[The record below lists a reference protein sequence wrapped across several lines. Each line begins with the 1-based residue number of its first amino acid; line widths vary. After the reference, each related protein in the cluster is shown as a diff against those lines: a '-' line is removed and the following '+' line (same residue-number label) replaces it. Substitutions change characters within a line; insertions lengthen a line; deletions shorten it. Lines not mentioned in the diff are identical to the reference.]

1 MRDCLSSEE
10 EKRNNCYEM
19 VDFKAEKM
27 ISAYILI
34 ETEHRNSD
42 KIVKELRKIEDV
54 TKISVIAGEYDIVVR
69 VEANTLNNINKVTNK
84 IRSISN
90 IKSTNTHIIEKE
102 IAI

>member
-1 MRDCLSSEE
+1 
-10 EKRNNCYEM
+10 
-19 VDFKAEKM
+19 M

-34 ETEHRNSD
+34 ETERRNSD
-42 KIVKELRKIEDV
+42 KIIKELRKIENV

-69 VEANTLNNINKVTNK
+69 VEADTLSNINKVTNK
-84 IRSISN
+84 IRSISD